1 MSGDD
6 PGVAIVGIV
15 QWMRREPAKPTC
27 TELTATPQSQQ
38 GHARQGGSAGRM
50 TSRAKYCLF
59 TLVAKVTS
67 HGRILVRFCASD
79 LQNMLDNRGCG
90 QLHNT
95 IHGTSHALSNT

>member
-1 MSGDD
+1 
-6 PGVAIVGIV
+6 
-15 QWMRREPAKPTC
+15 
-27 TELTATPQSQQ
+27 
-38 GHARQGGSAGRM
+38 M

-95 IHGTSHALSNT
+95 IHGTSHALAIPELCELFVECLSRSTADGVVDEMSHLSWTTSSASLLKALTEQKM